1 MVWSGGFM
9 SHMRTDKVNGTRA
22 QKWHRGDQREGEAA
36 RADPGG
42 AHFGGEEKEEEQEEG
57 AAAARGGDEDE
68 PRGRL

>member
-1 MVWSGGFM
+1 MAHGRRSD
-9 SHMRTDKVNGTRA
+9 T
-22 QKWHRGDQREGEAA
+22 EATKELG
-36 RADPGG
+36 R